1 VSNALLVVE
10 QVRSSAN
17 RYFTEQT
24 LGELLSKLAQSPAV
38 GKLIPGY
45 NGVRKMRFPDRIY
58 RRGQRGGLRIIYDY
72 DSNDDVILL
81 YFAYRKTEQS
91 DILPHQRDYIQQ
103 IQITDLTEGD
113 LWEIRKN

>member
-1 VSNALLVVE
+1 MRFLLSNKFK
-10 QVRSSAN
+10 SSAS
-17 RYFTEQT
+17 RYFTEQS
-24 LGELLSKLAQSPAV
+24 LDELLSRLTESPAV

-45 NGVRKMRFPDRIY
+45 NGARKMRFPDRVF

-72 DSNDDVILL
+72 DSDDEVILL

-103 IQITDLTEGD
+103 IQITDFTEGD